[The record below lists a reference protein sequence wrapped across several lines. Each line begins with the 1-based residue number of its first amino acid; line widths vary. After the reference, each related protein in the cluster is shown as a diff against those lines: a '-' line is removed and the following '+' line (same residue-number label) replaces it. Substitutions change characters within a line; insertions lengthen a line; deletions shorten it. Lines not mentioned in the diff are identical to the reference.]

1 MKPLV
6 FSVEDDLN
14 IQNVI
19 KIALENS
26 QFEIESFS
34 NASEMFKRLEE
45 KIPNLFLLD
54 IMLPDTNGLEI
65 IKKLK
70 KLSSTKLVPIMVIS
84 AKTSEIDRVIGID
97 LGADDYLIKPFGV
110 LELISRAK
118 ALLRRN
124 NDQSESEIIKIND
137 LVLNK
142 TNFQIYYK
150 EKPIPLTRK
159 QFELLKYL
167 AEKNNQ
173 VITRTELL
181 NVIWGYD
188 FVGESRTLDVHINI
202 LRTKLKNAGIKDDVI
217 ETNRGIGYKLSL

>member
-1 MKPLV
+1 
-6 FSVEDDLN
+6 
-14 IQNVI
+14 
-19 KIALENS
+19 
-26 QFEIESFS
+26 
-34 NASEMFKRLEE
+34 MFKRLEE